1 MVSKKVL
8 KNIGVFAMSAMLVA
22 APALAASANP
32 GDLVARVA
40 VHDVT
45 VHDVHGSETPAPST
59 PNESTE
65 STAPSG
71 SGGSA
76 ESAASSSSGAASAGV
91 SLASKAVVTA
101 SGVKLVSTV
110 NGVYHAKS
118 VDGVAVITPAADV
131 LAAFGAANIGS
142 VKMNVVDSVH
152 GPAATASINYG
163 LAVLAA
169 DNVAAVKGPELDL
182 NAFLNGK
189 KVVDIN
195 QPISIAIGIPA
206 SFRQADC
213 DYAVML
219 IQEGGRVSILPNLSA
234 DPNVIAVNTNGFG
247 VYVLIKA
254 PAGSFDK
261 YR

>member
-8 KNIGVFAMSAMLVA
+8 KNIGVFAMTAMLVA
-22 APALAASANP
+22 SPAFAVSANASSP
-32 GDLVARVA
+32 VARVS
-40 VHDVT
+40 VHN
-45 VHDVHGSETPAPST
+45 VHGTST
-59 PNESTE
+59 PTASTSESSSE
-65 STAPSG
+65 SG
-71 SGGSA
+71 
-76 ESAASSSSGAASAGV
+76 ESASSSSSVGV
-91 SLASKAVVTA
+91 SLASKAVVTS

-118 VDGVAVITPAADV
+118 VDGAAVIAPAADV
-131 LAAFGAANIGS
+131 LAAFGASNIGA
-142 VKMNVVDSVH
+142 VKMDVVDSVH
-152 GPAATASINYG
+152 GPAATVSINYG

-169 DNVAAVKGPELDL
+169 DNVTAVKGPEVDM

-195 QPISIAIGIPA
+195 QPISIAVGIPA
-206 SFRQADC
+206 SFRTAGC

-234 DPNVIAVNTNGFG
+234 DPNVISVNSKGFG
-247 VYVLIKA
+247 VYVLVKA

>member
-8 KNIGVFAMSAMLVA
+8 KNIGVFAMTAMLVA

-32 GDLVARVA
+32 GDLVARA
-40 VHDVT
+40 A

-59 PNESTE
+59 PSDSTE
-65 STAPSG
+65 TTTPSG
-71 SGGSA
+71 SGAST
-76 ESAASSSSGAASAGV
+76 ETIESSSSAPASTSV
-91 SLASKAVVTA
+91 SLASKAVVTS
-101 SGVKLVSTV
+101 SGAKLVSTV
-110 NGVYHAKS
+110 NGAYRAKS
-118 VDGVAVITPAADV
+118 VDGVAVIAPAADV

-142 VKMNVVDSVH
+142 VKMNVVDSAH

-169 DNVAAVKGPELDL
+169 DNVAAVKGPEVDL

-195 QPISIAIGIPA
+195 QPISIAVGIPA
-206 SFRQADC
+206 SFRTAGC

-234 DPNVIAVNTNGFG
+234 DPNVISVNTKGFG
-247 VYVLIKA
+247 VYVLVKA

>member
-8 KNIGVFAMSAMLVA
+8 KNIGVFAMTAMLVA
-22 APALAASANP
+22 SPAFAVSANASSP
-32 GDLVARVA
+32 VARVS
-40 VHDVT
+40 VHN
-45 VHDVHGSETPAPST
+45 VHSTST
-59 PNESTE
+59 PTASTSESSSE
-65 STAPSG
+65 

-76 ESAASSSSGAASAGV
+76 SSSSSSSSAGV
-91 SLASKAVVTA
+91 SLASKAVVT
-101 SGVKLVSTV
+101 STGVKMVSTV

-118 VDGVAVITPAADV
+118 VDGAAVITPAADV
-131 LAAFGAANIGS
+131 LAAFGASNIGA
-142 VKMNVVDSVH
+142 VKMDVVDSAH
-152 GPAATASINYG
+152 GPAATVSINYG

-169 DNVAAVKGPELDL
+169 DNVAAVKGPELDM

-195 QPISIAIGIPA
+195 QPISIAVGIPA
-206 SFRQADC
+206 SFRTAGC
-213 DYAVML
+213 DYAVLL

-234 DPNVIAVNTNGFG
+234 DPNVISVNSKGFG
-247 VYVLIKA
+247 VYVLVKA

>member
-8 KNIGVFAMSAMLVA
+8 KNIGVFAMTAMLVA

-32 GDLVARVA
+32 GELVARVA
-40 VHDVT
+40 VHDV
-45 VHDVHGSETPAPST
+45 HGSETPVPST
-59 PNESTE
+59 PSESTE
-65 STAPSG
+65 STAPSS
-71 SGGSA
+71 SGAST
-76 ESAASSSSGAASAGV
+76 ESTESSGSGAASTSV
-91 SLASKAVVTA
+91 SLTSKAVVTA
-101 SGVKLVSTV
+101 SGTKLVSTV
-110 NGVYHAKS
+110 NGAYRAKS

-142 VKMNVVDSVH
+142 VKMNVADSVH

-169 DNVAAVKGPELDL
+169 DNVAAVKGSELDL

-195 QPISIAIGIPA
+195 QPISIAVGIPA
-206 SFRQADC
+206 SFRTAGY

-234 DPNVIAVNTNGFG
+234 DPNVISVNSKGFG
-247 VYVLIKA
+247 VYVLVKA